1 MPQLNEPVLNEMREE
16 SATTR
21 RVLARVPA
29 DKLTWKPHPKSI
41 TLGQLAYHIA
51 LLPSGIPRIL
61 EHDHFELPPTAF
73 TFVQPKDTA
82 EILAIFDDGVKT
94 GDAFVAGLT
103 DDKWHATWHMSANGK
118 QIIARPRGEMVR
130 QLMMSHLYHHRGQ
143 LCVYLRMLGVPVPS
157 VYGPSADESP
167 FA

>member
-1 MPQLNEPVLNEMREE
+1 MPNLNEPVLKEMREE
-16 SATTR
+16 AATTR
-21 RVLARVPA
+21 RVLERVP
-29 DKLTWKPHPKSI
+29 DSKLTWKPHPKSI

-51 LLPSGIPRIL
+51 LIATGIPRIL
-61 EHDHFELPPTAF
+61 DSDHFDLPPTAF

-82 EILAIFDDGVKT
+82 EILAMFNDGVRT
-94 GDAFVAGLT
+94 GEAFVTGLT
-103 DDKWHATWHMSANGK
+103 DQKWNATWHMSAQGK

-143 LCVYLRMLGVPVPS
+143 LCVYLRLLDVPVPS

-167 FA
+167 FV

>member
-1 MPQLNEPVLNEMREE
+1 MPQLNEPVLKEMREE

-21 RVLARVPA
+21 RVLDRVPG

-51 LLPSGIPRIL
+51 MLPGQIPRLL
-61 EHDHFELPPTAF
+61 EFDHFELPPNAF
-73 TFVQPKDTA
+73 TFVQPKDAA
-82 EILAIFDDGVKT
+82 EILSTFTESEKA
-94 GDAFVAGLT
+94 GDAFVRSLT
-103 DDKWHATWHMSANGK
+103 DEKWNATWHMSAQGK

-143 LCVYLRMLGVPVPS
+143 LCVYLRLLDVPVPS